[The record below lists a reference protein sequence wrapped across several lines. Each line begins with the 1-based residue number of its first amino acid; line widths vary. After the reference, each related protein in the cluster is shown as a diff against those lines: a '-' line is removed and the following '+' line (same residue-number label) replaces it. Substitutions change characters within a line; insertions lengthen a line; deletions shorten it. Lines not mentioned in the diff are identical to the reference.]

1 MLEKKVVLVTGA
13 SRGIGHAILS
23 KFANDNFVVVGTA
36 TSAKGLAE
44 IDRVLEG
51 TNTDGMSVQL
61 DLSSVESINALVE
74 TLKSSKLGVDILIN
88 NAGITDDNLA
98 LRMKID
104 QWSKVIDSNLTGTF
118 LLCQKFLR
126 PMLKKRH
133 GRIINISSVVAAMG
147 NPGQCNYSA
156 AKAGLEAMSKSLAK
170 EIAGRGITVNSI
182 APGFVETD
190 MTAAMEDGVREQMIA
205 SIPVGYMGQPEDIA
219 AAVLFLASDSAR
231 YITGHTLQVNGGI
244 YM

>member
-1 MLEKKVVLVTGA
+1 MIDEKVVLVTGA

-23 KFANDNFVVVGTA
+23 KFAYNNHIVVGTA

-44 IDRVLEG
+44 IDRVFED
-51 TNTDGMSVQL
+51 TNAEGMSVQL

-88 NAGITDDNLA
+88 NAGLTDDNLA

-126 PMLKKRH
+126 PMLRKRH

>member
-1 MLEKKVVLVTGA
+1 MLKNKTVLLTGA
-13 SRGIGHAILS
+13 NGGIGSEVAKILS
-23 KFANDNFVVVGTA
+23 VNGVRLILVGLDGA
-36 TSAKGLAE
+36 S
-44 IDRVLEG
+44 LE
-51 TNTDGMSVQL
+51 QL
-61 DLSSVESINALVE
+61 NQ
-74 TLKSSKLGVDILIN
+74 KLGDRNRTVIADISTTIGRNKILKACDEDEQGIDILIN
-88 NAGITDDNLA
+88 NAGLTDDNLA

-219 AAVLFLASDSAR
+219 AAAQFLASDSAR